1 MTNPEIQKLTMK
13 QLTRRPSWQQD
24 TAVQLAGG
32 CQKVA
37 TDRRPPTFSAASR
50 KEGFIRM
57 SDTAVFSSFTVK
69 VPMSSLIAMPLL
81 SMILAFPCW
90 SPNEGRHTVGFPAFT
105 VSRVAPHP
113 QWVMTAATSGLAIS
127 WACGIH
133 PTNRMSLELLISSGS
148 FSRTD

>member
-69 VPMSSLIAMPLL
+69 VWRKTQMPQGG
-81 SMILAFPCW
+81 SVCGCTTGESIVGHGGMQ
-90 SPNEGRHTVGFPAFT
+90 GRHKKLWTWLQAKNF
-105 VSRVAPHP
+105 
-113 QWVMTAATSGLAIS
+113 
-127 WACGIH
+127 
-133 PTNRMSLELLISSGS
+133 
-148 FSRTD
+148 